1 MLYHRYP
8 CPMDLVN
15 SYISRGRFGE
25 FVTEF
30 LNAEFG
36 RRKEDTD
43 KENDLKLWIMY
54 CHSFSDDTYLEWKK
68 KVLSAGSDGQQQGT
82 DANMTEEDIKAIC
95 NDLFD
100 IQDE

>member
-1 MLYHRYP
+1 
-8 CPMDLVN
+8 MDLVN

-68 KVLSAGSDGQQQGT
+68 EVLSTGNGGQQQGT

-95 NDLFD
+95 DDLFATL
-100 IQDE
+100 DE